1 MDTLFDLRDVLGEE
15 IIMNILFVSEMNEV
29 LSVVENMLLSSGYI
43 HSVLGFV
50 YTDSW
55 IKCFDFCVNW

>member
-15 IIMNILFVSEMNEV
+15 IITNILFVSEMNEV
-29 LSVVENMLLSSGYI
+29 LSVVKNMLLSSGYI

-50 YTDSW
+50 YTDS
-55 IKCFDFCVNW
+55 